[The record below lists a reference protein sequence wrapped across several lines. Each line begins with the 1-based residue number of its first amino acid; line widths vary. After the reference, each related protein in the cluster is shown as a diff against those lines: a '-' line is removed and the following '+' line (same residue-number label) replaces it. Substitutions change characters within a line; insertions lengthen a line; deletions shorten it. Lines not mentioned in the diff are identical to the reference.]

1 MLIHSQK
8 KRIQQGSSFR
18 NITIIMTINALGIFL
33 RRDASQAF
41 VRALTTGRTMMA
53 GHRHRAAAFTTANFN
68 RFNIGSFANRNLM
81 ISERLMSTAA
91 ATDEELDSALD
102 EILGETESV
111 SDEKLTTDNELDS
124 ALDDIL
130 GETAVTDEKLTTDDE
145 LDSALDDILGEALAE
160 AENPAAME
168 GEGHIEG
175 SHPFPKELVEE
186 VRSIFVLEQFW
197 IETC

>member
-1 MLIHSQK
+1 MLIHSK

-102 EILGETESV
+102 EILGETAV
-111 SDEKLTTDNELDS
+111 TDEKLTTDNELDS

>member
-18 NITIIMTINALGIFL
+18 NITIVMTINALGIFL

-102 EILGETESV
+102 EILGET
-111 SDEKLTTDNELDS
+111 
-124 ALDDIL
+124 
-130 GETAVTDEKLTTDDE
+130 AVTDEKLTTDNE